1 MRSVILTDNTFFPF
15 YLGVY
20 HVHYYARGRLN
31 EENRLKFIQLHS
43 LQQDYL
49 HSAKHNTMN
58 VEKNHI
64 NISQRLDDLT
74 KHEMVNCVY
83 INVYRLKSY
92 LRKSLE
98 YILSL

>member
-1 MRSVILTDNTFFPF
+1 MLIYLIDALTLYPYPLFH
-15 YLGVY
+15 LGVY

-31 EENRLKFIQLHS
+31 RENRLKFIQLHS

-49 HSAKHNTMN
+49 RSAKQNTIN

-74 KHEMVNCVY
+74 KHELVN
-83 INVYRLKSY
+83 
-92 LRKSLE
+92 
-98 YILSL
+98 